1 MTIAD
6 DARRKAGSQRWSPTG
21 NASPWP
27 IIAVKRSRLPS
38 KWRLKRPDANLGR
51 LLNYAATASPS
62 ATSAVEA
69 GANPQSP

>member
-1 MTIAD
+1 MTMAD
-6 DARRKAGSQRWSPTG
+6 GARRKAGSQRWSPTG

-27 IIAVKRSRLPS
+27 IMAVKRSRLLS
-38 KWRLKRPDANLGR
+38 TWRLKRPDADLDR
-51 LLNYAATASPS
+51 LLNCAITGSPS